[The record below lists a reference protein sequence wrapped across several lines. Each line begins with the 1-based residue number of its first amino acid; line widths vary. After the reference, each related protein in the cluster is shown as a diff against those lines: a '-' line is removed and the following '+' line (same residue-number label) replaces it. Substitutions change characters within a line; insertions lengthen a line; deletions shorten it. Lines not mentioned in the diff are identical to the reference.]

1 MTIAEKENIKS
12 FVKAVRIEMDAR
24 YAAKFATTN
33 QVAALKGEIADI
45 DTGGDIDTSEFVK
58 QESGKGL
65 SEQNYSSADAA
76 ILHQLASDSSDKFTA
91 ADVNDIFN

>member
-45 DTGGDIDTSEFVK
+45 DTGDIDTSEFVK

-91 ADVNDIFN
+91 ADVADIFN

>member
-1 MTIAEKENIKS
+1 MTIAEKENIKD
-12 FVKAVRIEMDAR
+12 FVKAVRVEMDKR

-33 QVAALKGEIADI
+33 QVAALKGEIEGI
-45 DTGGDIDTSEFVK
+45 DVGDIDTSEFVK

-76 ILHQLASDSSDKFTA
+76 ILHQLASDGSYIFTA
-91 ADVNDIFN
+91 DDVADIFD

>member
-24 YAAKFATTN
+24 NAAKFATTN

-45 DTGGDIDTSEFVK
+45 DTGDIDTSEFVK